1 MPENRSVDV
10 NQPVHEHILIEENY
24 FHWPRFFDLWIHVL
38 VPSEGQEHVSIAEKG
53 QEHGII
59 ADLIIN

>member
-1 MPENRSVDV
+1 MSI
-10 NQPVHEHILIEENY
+10 NQFMSTFLLKKTT
-24 FHWPRFFDLWIHVL
+24 FTGLGFFDLWIHVL